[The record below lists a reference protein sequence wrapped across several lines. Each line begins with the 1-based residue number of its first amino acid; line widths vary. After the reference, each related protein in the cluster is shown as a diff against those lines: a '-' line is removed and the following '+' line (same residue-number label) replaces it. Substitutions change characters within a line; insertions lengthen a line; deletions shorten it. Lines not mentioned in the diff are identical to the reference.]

1 MNDPLNVFR
10 LDGKIALVTGA
21 SSGIGAQTVKLFSSL
36 GAKVIA
42 AARREDRLHDLA
54 NQYPNVMA
62 VKCDVGVEAD
72 CKNVVDTIINEY
84 GKIDIL
90 INNAGISDPIPALEE
105 DLDLFKRVIQI
116 DLISCFH
123 LAQLCAQHMETQ
135 ESGGAIVNVASIHG
149 FVGSSPNNQPG
160 YTAAKG
166 GLINLTRELA
176 LEWARHGIRVNAIA
190 PGYITT
196 ELTDEMIAG
205 ESGRKWIE
213 RNTPMRRPGEVNELD
228 GAMLLLASDA
238 GSYITGETIAIDG
251 GWLAR

>member
-42 AARREDRLHDLA
+42 AARREDRLQDLA

-72 CKNVVDTIINEY
+72 CKNVVDTVINEY

-105 DLDLFKRVIQI
+105 DLDQFKRVIQI

-135 ESGGAIVNVASIHG
+135 ETGGAIVNVASIHG

-190 PGYITT
+190 PGYIST

>member
-10 LDGKIALVTGA
+10 LDGKTALVTGA

-42 AARREDRLHDLA
+42 AARREDRLQDLA

-72 CKNVVDTIINEY
+72 CKNVVDTVINEY

-135 ESGGAIVNVASIHG
+135 ETGGAIVNVASIHG

-190 PGYITT
+190 PGYIST

-213 RNTPMRRPGEVNELD
+213 RNTPMRRPGEVTELD

>member
-42 AARREDRLHDLA
+42 AARREDRLQDLA
-54 NQYPNVMA
+54 NQYPDVMA
-62 VKCDVGVEAD
+62 VRCDVGVEAD
-72 CKNVVDTIINEY
+72 CKNLVDTVINEY

-213 RNTPMRRPGEVNELD
+213 RNTPMRRPGEVTELD

>member
-42 AARREDRLHDLA
+42 AARRKDRLQDLA

-62 VKCDVGVEAD
+62 VKCDVGDEAD
-72 CKNVVDTIINEY
+72 CKNLVEIVIKEY
-84 GKIDIL
+84 EKIDIL

-105 DLDLFKRVIQI
+105 DLDQFKRVIQI

-190 PGYITT
+190 PGYIST

>member
-1 MNDPLNVFR
+1 MNDPLNTFR
-10 LDGKIALVTGA
+10 LDGKVAIVTGA

-36 GAKVIA
+36 GAKVAA
-42 AARREDRLHDLA
+42 AARREDRLQELA

-62 VKCDVGVEAD
+62 VKCDVGDEAD
-72 CKNVVDTIINEY
+72 CKNLVDIVIKEY
-84 GKIDIL
+84 EKIDIL

-105 DLDLFKRVIQI
+105 DLDQFKRVIQI

-135 ESGGAIVNVASIHG
+135 KSGGAIVNVASIHG

-213 RNTPMRRPGEVNELD
+213 RNTPMRRPGEVTELD

>member
-42 AARREDRLHDLA
+42 AARREDRLQDLA
-54 NQYPNVMA
+54 NQYPDVMA
-62 VKCDVGVEAD
+62 VRCDVGVEAD
-72 CKNVVDTIINEY
+72 CKNLVDTVINEY

-135 ESGGAIVNVASIHG
+135 ETGGAIVNVASIHG

-190 PGYITT
+190 PGYIST

>member
-42 AARREDRLHDLA
+42 AARREDRLQDLA

-72 CKNVVDTIINEY
+72 CKNLVDTVINEY

-135 ESGGAIVNVASIHG
+135 ETGGAIVNVASIHG

-190 PGYITT
+190 PGYIST

>member
-42 AARREDRLHDLA
+42 AARREDRLQDLA

-72 CKNVVDTIINEY
+72 CKNVVNTIINEY

>member
-10 LDGKIALVTGA
+10 LDGKTALVTGA

-42 AARREDRLHDLA
+42 AARREDRLQDLA
-54 NQYPNVMA
+54 NQYPDVIA

-72 CKNVVDTIINEY
+72 CKNLVDTIINEY

-135 ESGGAIVNVASIHG
+135 ETGGAIVNVASIHG

-213 RNTPMRRPGEVNELD
+213 RNTPMRRPGEVTELD
-228 GAMLLLASDA
+228 GALLLLASDA

>member
-1 MNDPLNVFR
+1 MNDPLNAFR
-10 LDGKIALVTGA
+10 LDGKVAIVTGA

-62 VKCDVGVEAD
+62 AKCDVGVEAD
-72 CKNVVDTIINEY
+72 CKNLVETVIDDY
-84 GKIDIL
+84 QKIDIL

-105 DLDLFKRVIQI
+105 DLDQFKRVIQI

-190 PGYITT
+190 PGYIST

-213 RNTPMRRPGEVNELD
+213 RNTPMRRPGEVTELD

>member
-42 AARREDRLHDLA
+42 AARREDRLQDLA
-54 NQYPNVMA
+54 NQYPDVMA
-62 VKCDVGVEAD
+62 VRCDVGVEAD
-72 CKNVVDTIINEY
+72 CKNLVDTIINEY

-90 INNAGISDPIPALEE
+90 INNAGISDPIPTLEE

-213 RNTPMRRPGEVNELD
+213 RNTPMRRPGEVTELD

>member
-10 LDGKIALVTGA
+10 LDGKIAIVTGA

-72 CKNVVDTIINEY
+72 CKNLVDTVINEY
-84 GKIDIL
+84 DKIDIL

-105 DLDLFKRVIQI
+105 DLDQFKRVIQI

-190 PGYITT
+190 PGYIST

-213 RNTPMRRPGEVNELD
+213 RNTPMRRPGEVTELD
-228 GAMLLLASDA
+228 GASTVTLIRTDAS
-238 GSYITGETIAIDG
+238 GE
-251 GWLAR
+251 LNNLNQ

>member
-42 AARREDRLHDLA
+42 AARREDRLQDLA

-62 VKCDVGVEAD
+62 AKCDVGVEAD
-72 CKNVVDTIINEY
+72 CKNVVDTVINEY

-105 DLDLFKRVIQI
+105 DLDQFKRVIQI

-213 RNTPMRRPGEVNELD
+213 RNTPMRRPGEVTELD

>member
-1 MNDPLNVFR
+1 MNDLLNVFR
-10 LDGKIALVTGA
+10 LDGKIAIVTGA

-72 CKNVVDTIINEY
+72 CKSVVETVINEY

-190 PGYITT
+190 PGYIST

>member
-10 LDGKIALVTGA
+10 LDGKIAIVTGA

-42 AARREDRLHDLA
+42 AARREDRLQDLA

-72 CKNVVDTIINEY
+72 CKNLVDTVINEY
-84 GKIDIL
+84 DKIDIL

-105 DLDLFKRVIQI
+105 DLDQFKRVIQI

-190 PGYITT
+190 PGYIST

>member
-1 MNDPLNVFR
+1 MNDPLNVFQ

-42 AARREDRLHDLA
+42 AARREDRLQDLA
-54 NQYPNVMA
+54 NQYPDVMA
-62 VKCDVGVEAD
+62 VRCDVGVEAD
-72 CKNVVDTIINEY
+72 CKNLVDTIINEY

-123 LAQLCAQHMETQ
+123 IAQLCAQHMETQ
-135 ESGGAIVNVASIHG
+135 ETGGAIVNVASIHG

-190 PGYITT
+190 PGYIST
-196 ELTDEMIAG
+196 ELTDEMIEG

-228 GAMLLLASDA
+228 GVMLLLASDA

>member
-10 LDGKIALVTGA
+10 LDGKIAIVTGA

-42 AARREDRLHDLA
+42 AARREDSLHDLA

-72 CKNVVDTIINEY
+72 CKNLVDTVINEY
-84 GKIDIL
+84 DKIDIL

-105 DLDLFKRVIQI
+105 DLDQFKRVIQI

-190 PGYITT
+190 PGYIST

>member
-42 AARREDRLHDLA
+42 AARREDRLQDLP
-54 NQYPNVMA
+54 NQYPDVMA
-62 VKCDVGVEAD
+62 VRCDVGVEAD
-72 CKNVVDTIINEY
+72 CKNLVDTIINEY

>member
-42 AARREDRLHDLA
+42 AARREDRLQDLA

-72 CKNVVDTIINEY
+72 CKNVVETVINEY

-135 ESGGAIVNVASIHG
+135 ETGGAIVNVASIHG

-190 PGYITT
+190 PGYIST

-228 GAMLLLASDA
+228 GAMLLLVSDA

>member
-42 AARREDRLHDLA
+42 AARREDRLQDLA

-72 CKNVVDTIINEY
+72 CKNVVDTVINEF

-105 DLDLFKRVIQI
+105 DLDQFKRVIQI

-135 ESGGAIVNVASIHG
+135 ETGGAIVNVASIHG
-149 FVGSSPNNQPG
+149 FVGLSPNNQPG

-190 PGYITT
+190 PGYIST

>member
-10 LDGKIALVTGA
+10 LDGKIAIVTGA
-21 SSGIGAQTVKLFSSL
+21 SSGIGAQTVKFFSSL

-72 CKNVVDTIINEY
+72 CKNLVDTVINEY
-84 GKIDIL
+84 DKIDIL

-105 DLDLFKRVIQI
+105 DLDQFKRVIQI

-123 LAQLCAQHMETQ
+123 LAQLCAQYMETQ

-190 PGYITT
+190 PGYIST

>member
-10 LDGKIALVTGA
+10 LDGKIAIVTGA

-42 AARREDRLHDLA
+42 AARREDRLQDLA
-54 NQYPNVMA
+54 NQYPDVMA
-62 VKCDVGVEAD
+62 VRCDVGVEAD
-72 CKNVVDTIINEY
+72 CKNLVDTIINEY

-190 PGYITT
+190 PGYIST

-213 RNTPMRRPGEVNELD
+213 RNTPMRRPGEVTELD

>member
-1 MNDPLNVFR
+1 MNDPLNTFR
-10 LDGKIALVTGA
+10 LDGKVAIVTGA

-36 GAKVIA
+36 GAKVAA
-42 AARREDRLHDLA
+42 AARREDRLQELA

-62 VKCDVGVEAD
+62 VKCDVGDEAD
-72 CKNVVDTIINEY
+72 CKNLVEIVIREY
-84 GKIDIL
+84 EKIDIL

-105 DLDLFKRVIQI
+105 DLDQFKRVIQI

-190 PGYITT
+190 PGYIST

-213 RNTPMRRPGEVNELD
+213 RNTPMRRPGEVTELD
-228 GAMLLLASDA
+228 GALLLLASDA

>member
-10 LDGKIALVTGA
+10 LDGKIAIITGA

-72 CKNVVDTIINEY
+72 CKNLVDTVINEY
-84 GKIDIL
+84 DKIDIL

-105 DLDLFKRVIQI
+105 DLDQFKRVIQI

-123 LAQLCAQHMETQ
+123 LAQLCAQYMETQ

-190 PGYITT
+190 PGYIST

>member
-54 NQYPNVMA
+54 NQYPDVIA

-72 CKNVVDTIINEY
+72 CKNLVDTVINEY
-84 GKIDIL
+84 DKIDIL

-105 DLDLFKRVIQI
+105 DLDQFKRVIQI

-135 ESGGAIVNVASIHG
+135 ETGGAIVNVASIHG

-190 PGYITT
+190 PGYIST

>member
-1 MNDPLNVFR
+1 MNDPLNTFR
-10 LDGKIALVTGA
+10 LDEKVAIVTGA

-42 AARREDRLHDLA
+42 AARREDRLQDLA

-62 VKCDVGVEAD
+62 VKCDVGDEAD
-72 CKNVVDTIINEY
+72 CKNLVEIVIKEY
-84 GKIDIL
+84 EKIDIL

-105 DLDLFKRVIQI
+105 DLNQFKRVIQI

-135 ESGGAIVNVASIHG
+135 KSGGAIVNVASIHG

-190 PGYITT
+190 PGYIST

>member
-42 AARREDRLHDLA
+42 AARREDRLQDLA
-54 NQYPNVMA
+54 NQYPNVLA

-72 CKNVVDTIINEY
+72 CKNVVNTTINEY

-135 ESGGAIVNVASIHG
+135 ETGGAIVNVASIHG

-190 PGYITT
+190 PGYIST

>member
-1 MNDPLNVFR
+1 MNDPLNTFR
-10 LDGKIALVTGA
+10 LDGKVAIVTGA

-36 GAKVIA
+36 GAKVAA
-42 AARREDRLHDLA
+42 AARREDRLQELA

-62 VKCDVGVEAD
+62 VKCDVGDEAD
-72 CKNVVDTIINEY
+72 CKNLVEIVIKEY
-84 GKIDIL
+84 EKIDIL

-105 DLDLFKRVIQI
+105 DLDQFKRVIQI

-190 PGYITT
+190 PGYIST

-213 RNTPMRRPGEVNELD
+213 RNTPMRRPGEVTELD
-228 GAMLLLASDA
+228 GALLLLASDA

>member
-1 MNDPLNVFR
+1 MCIR
-10 LDGKIALVTGA
+10 
-21 SSGIGAQTVKLFSSL
+21 
-36 GAKVIA
+36 
-42 AARREDRLHDLA
+42 DR
-54 NQYPNVMA
+54 
-62 VKCDVGVEAD
+62 
-72 CKNVVDTIINEY
+72 
-84 GKIDIL
+84 
-90 INNAGISDPIPALEE
+90 
-105 DLDLFKRVIQI
+105 FKRVIQI

-190 PGYITT
+190 PGYIST

-213 RNTPMRRPGEVNELD
+213 RNTPMRRPGEVTELD
-228 GAMLLLASDA
+228 GALLLLASDA

>member
-42 AARREDRLHDLA
+42 AARREDRLQDLA

-72 CKNVVDTIINEY
+72 CKNVVDTVINEY

-213 RNTPMRRPGEVNELD
+213 RNTPMRRPGEVTELD

>member
-1 MNDPLNVFR
+1 MNDPLNTFR
-10 LDGKIALVTGA
+10 LDGKVAIVTGA

-42 AARREDRLHDLA
+42 AARREDRLQDLA

-62 VKCDVGVEAD
+62 VKCDVGDEAD
-72 CKNVVDTIINEY
+72 CKNLVEIVIKEY
-84 GKIDIL
+84 EKIDIL

-105 DLDLFKRVIQI
+105 DLNQFKRVIQI

-135 ESGGAIVNVASIHG
+135 KSGGAIVNVASIHG

-190 PGYITT
+190 PGYIST

-213 RNTPMRRPGEVNELD
+213 RNTPMRRPGEVTELD

>member
-10 LDGKIALVTGA
+10 LDGKTALVTGA

-42 AARREDRLHDLA
+42 AARREDRLQDLA

-72 CKNVVDTIINEY
+72 CKNVVDTVINEF

-105 DLDLFKRVIQI
+105 DLDQFKRVIQI

-135 ESGGAIVNVASIHG
+135 ETGGAIVNVASIHG

-190 PGYITT
+190 PGYIST

-213 RNTPMRRPGEVNELD
+213 RNTPMRRPGEVTELD
-228 GAMLLLASDA
+228 GAMLLLTSDA

>member
-42 AARREDRLHDLA
+42 AARREDRLQDLA

-62 VKCDVGVEAD
+62 VKCDVGVESD
-72 CKNVVDTIINEY
+72 CKNVVDTVINEF

-105 DLDLFKRVIQI
+105 DLDQFKRVIQI

-135 ESGGAIVNVASIHG
+135 ETGGAIVNVASIHG

-190 PGYITT
+190 PGYIST

>member
-21 SSGIGAQTVKLFSSL
+21 SSGIGAQTAKLFSSL

-42 AARREDRLHDLA
+42 AARREDRLQDLA
-54 NQYPNVMA
+54 NQYPDVMA
-62 VKCDVGVEAD
+62 VRCDVGVEAD
-72 CKNVVDTIINEY
+72 CKNLVDTIINEY

-190 PGYITT
+190 PGYIST

-213 RNTPMRRPGEVNELD
+213 RNTPMRRPGEVTELD

>member
-42 AARREDRLHDLA
+42 AARREDRLQDLA

-72 CKNVVDTIINEY
+72 CKNVVDTTINEY

-135 ESGGAIVNVASIHG
+135 ETGGAIVNVASIHG

-190 PGYITT
+190 PGYIST

>member
-1 MNDPLNVFR
+1 MNDPLNTFR
-10 LDGKIALVTGA
+10 LDGKVAIVTGA

-42 AARREDRLHDLA
+42 AARREDRLQELA

-72 CKNVVDTIINEY
+72 CKNVVDTVINEY

-213 RNTPMRRPGEVNELD
+213 RNTPMRRPGEVTELD

>member
-42 AARREDRLHDLA
+42 AARREDRLQDLA
-54 NQYPNVMA
+54 NQYSDVMA
-62 VKCDVGVEAD
+62 VRCDVGVEAD
-72 CKNVVDTIINEY
+72 CKNLVDTIINEY